1 MTIGLIGAMDCEITE
16 IKNSMSLV
24 NEKIVSGMTFYN
36 GLLNGKEVVLVKC
49 GVGKVFAGIATEIL
63 IVNFGVTHVINIGV
77 AGSVVSSL
85 KIGDIVVSSAVV
97 QHDMNTSA
105 IGDPVGLVSGVNKI
119 FFDAD
124 TFLVDSAVSAGEKF
138 SYNVCKG
145 VVASGDLFV
154 EKNSTKH
161 YIADNFNAVC
171 AEMEGG
177 AVGQVAFINNV
188 PFVVIRSISD
198 DGDNSHKIEFA
209 TFAVECAKKVG
220 NVVKEM
226 IKNL

>member
-1 MTIGLIGAMDCEITE
+1 MTIGIIGAMDCEIAE
-16 IKNSMSLV
+16 IKNSMSSIT
-24 NEKIVSGMTFYN
+24 EQTVSDMTFYC
-36 GLLNGKEVVLVKC
+36 GKLYSKDVVLVKC
-49 GVGKVFAGIATEIL
+49 GVGKVFAGIATEVL
-63 IVNFGVTHVINIGV
+63 IIKFGATHVINIGV
-77 AGSVVSSL
+77 AGSVTTSL

-124 TFLVDSAVSAGEKF
+124 NTLVDSAVICGKKF

-154 EKNSTKH
+154 AKASTKK

-171 AEMEGG
+171 AEMEGA
-177 AVGQVAFINNV
+177 AVGQVAFINEV

-198 DGDNSHKIEFA
+198 DGDTSHQVEFA
-209 TFAVECAKKVG
+209 RFAVESAVKAG

-226 IKNL
+226 VKSL